1 MGRQIYEDTNTVSLP
16 LVFTESKLIMLLHD
30 ASVCTAPKNFE
41 IPQVKKTEKEI
52 LRLIMLGFLTGT
64 WMVFVV

>member
-1 MGRQIYEDTNTVSLP
+1 
-16 LVFTESKLIMLLHD
+16 MLLHD

-64 WMVFVV
+64 